1 MDSCSGLLRVSP
13 YFYNTI
19 EENAIA
25 EILGSRRNK
34 RRTVMLCPNCNA
46 GCSPDDQYCRRCGT
60 DLTVP
65 STSLVPAQSSLPAI
79 LQPQLPRLAAGV
91 GAVAVGV
98 GVELLRR
105 SLLARMTRASRNSR
119 LLPAS
124 PIDGLKDILR
134 PEGDKPVKLPK
145 GYEIHETV
153 VYLRRVIR
161 RED

>member
-1 MDSCSGLLRVSP
+1 MWLKRHNPYSGMLFVPGMFFFCALPLLNERCILFMMDSCSGLLRVSP

-98 GVELLRR
+98 GVGVVVGPARKALRTD
-105 SLLARMTRASRNSR
+105 SIMLSEPFT
-119 LLPAS
+119 S
-124 PIDGLKDILR
+124 PLR
-134 PEGDKPVKLPK
+134 
-145 GYEIHETV
+145 
-153 VYLRRVIR
+153 
-161 RED
+161 